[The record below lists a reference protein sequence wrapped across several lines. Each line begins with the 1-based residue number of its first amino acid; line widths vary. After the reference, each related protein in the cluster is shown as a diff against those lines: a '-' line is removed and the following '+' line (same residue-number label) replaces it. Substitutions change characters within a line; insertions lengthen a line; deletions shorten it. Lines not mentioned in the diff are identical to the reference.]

1 MSRSRTTARR
11 HAWTGAW
18 THAWTRSRTR
28 TPTRTRADAPT
39 RARADAPTRTRLE
52 APTRAPTRTRARTRL
67 RAAVAVAAGLVL
79 AVSLAA
85 CGKAAQV
92 GQTVGAT
99 GLHRGPLRIGLLLPE
114 NEIVRFERFD
124 APLIQQRVKQLCP
137 RCTVSYS
144 SAQHDPVS
152 QRNQIE
158 AMITNGVDVLILDAV
173 DARAVRHSV
182 IQARHANVPV
192 VAYDRLAEGPISA
205 YVSFDGARVGRLQ
218 GEALLRALGP
228 HPRNRQIVMM
238 NGSSTDPNAGWF
250 EQGARSVLEG
260 KVKIV
265 KSYETVGWR
274 PENANRNMSAAIA
287 ALGPHGID
295 GVLAANDGLASGV
308 ITALKT
314 ARIHPLPPVT
324 GQDAELAAVQR
335 IIKGQQY
342 MSVYK
347 PFKPEAYTAAEM
359 AIALGHGT
367 SLRGITKQWVNSS
380 SARGIPAVLLEPVA
394 LTVHNIRSTV
404 IKDGLYRV
412 DQICTKKYVDDCR
425 RVGLIGRNGSS
436 HDAG

>member
-1 MSRSRTTARR
+1 MSRSRTHAQARVC
-11 HAWTGAW
+11 
-18 THAWTRSRTR
+18 THAQARVCTHAQARVRTHAQARARTYARTRVRTRSRTHPRTRSRTR
-28 TPTRTRADAPT
+28 D
-39 RARADAPTRTRLE
+39 
-52 APTRAPTRTRARTRL
+52 RL
-67 RAAVAVAAGLVL
+67 RAAVAVTVGLVL

-92 GQTVGAT
+92 GERVGAT
-99 GLHRGPLRIGLLLPE
+99 GHHHGALRIGLLLPE

-124 APLIQQRVKQLCP
+124 RRLIQKRVEELCP
-137 RCTVSYS
+137 RCTVDYS
-144 SAQHDPVS
+144 SAQHDPVA

-158 AMITNGVDVLILDAV
+158 AMITNGIDVLILDAV
-173 DARAVRHSV
+173 DTKAVRHSV
-182 IQARHANVPV
+182 IQARRANVPV
-192 VAYDRLAEGPISA
+192 VAYDRLAEGPISG
-205 YVSFDGARVGRLQ
+205 YVSFDGGRVGRLQ
-218 GEALLRALGP
+218 GEALLKALGP
-228 HPRNRQIVMM
+228 NPKNRQVVMM
-238 NGSSTDPNAGWF
+238 NGSSTDPNAAWF
-250 EQGARSVLEG
+250 ERGARSVLQG
-260 KVKIV
+260 KVRIA

-287 ALGPHGID
+287 ALGPHAID

-335 IIKGQQY
+335 IVAGQQY

-359 AIALGHGT
+359 AVALGHGR
-367 SLRGITKQWVNSS
+367 SLSGIAKQRVNSA
-380 SARGIPAVLLEPVA
+380 SARGIPAVLLNPVA

-412 DQICTKKYVDDCR
+412 DQICTKKYADDCR
-425 RVGLIGRNGSS
+425 KAGLIGRDGSS

>member
-1 MSRSRTTARR
+1 MSRSRTTAR
-11 HAWTGAW
+11 
-18 THAWTRSRTR
+18 THAATRSR
-28 TPTRTRADAPT
+28 
-39 RARADAPTRTRLE
+39 ARA
-52 APTRAPTRTRARTRL
+52 RL
-67 RAAVAVAAGLVL
+67 RAAIAVTAGLGL

-85 CGKAAQV
+85 CGNAAQV
-92 GQTVGAT
+92 GRPVGAT
-99 GLHRGPLRIGLLLPE
+99 GPHRGPLRIGLLLPE
-114 NEIVRFERFD
+114 NEIVRFESMD
-124 APLIQQRVKQLCP
+124 KPLIQERVEQLCP

-144 SAQHDPVS
+144 SAQHDPAA

-158 AMITNGVDVLILDAV
+158 AMITNGIDVLILDAV
-173 DARAVRHSV
+173 DTKAVRHSV
-182 IQARHANVPV
+182 IQARRANVPV
-192 VAYDRLAEGPISA
+192 VAYDRLAEGPISG
-205 YVSFDGARVGRLQ
+205 YVTFDGARVGRLQ
-218 GEALLRALGP
+218 GEALLKALGP
-228 HPRNRQIVMM
+228 NPKNRQVVMM
-238 NGSSTDPNAGWF
+238 NGSSTDPNAHWF
-250 EQGARSVLEG
+250 EQGARSVLQG

-287 ALGPHGID
+287 ALGPHAID

-308 ITALKT
+308 ITALET

-324 GQDAELAAVQR
+324 GQDAELAGIQR
-335 IIKGQQY
+335 IVKGEQY

-367 SLRGITKQWVNSS
+367 SLNGIAKQRVNSAT
-380 SARGIPAVLLEPVA
+380 ARGIPAVLLTPVA
-394 LTVHNIRSTV
+394 VTVHNVKSTV

-425 RVGLIGRNGSS
+425 RAGLIGRNGSS

>member
-11 HAWTGAW
+11 HAWTRSRTTARR
-18 THAWTRSRTR
+18 HAWTRSRTTARTR
-28 TPTRTRADAPT
+28 TPTRSRTDAPT
-39 RARADAPTRTRLE
+39 HAPTRSRARA
-52 APTRAPTRTRARTRL
+52 RL

-92 GQTVGAT
+92 GQTVGAA
-99 GLHRGPLRIGLLLPE
+99 GPHRGPLRIGLLLPE

-173 DARAVRHSV
+173 DTKAVRHSV
-182 IQARHANVPV
+182 IQARHAGVPV

-205 YVSFDGARVGRLQ
+205 YVSFDGGKVGRLQ

-228 HPRNRQIVMM
+228 YPKNRQIVMM
-238 NGSSTDPNAGWF
+238 NGSSTDPNADWF
-250 EQGARSVLEG
+250 EDGARSVLQG

-287 ALGPHGID
+287 ALGPHAID

-324 GQDAELAAVQR
+324 GQDAEVAGIQR
-335 IIKGQQY
+335 ILAGEQY
-342 MSVYK
+342 MTVYK

-359 AIALGHGT
+359 AIALGRGR
-367 SLRGITKQWVNSS
+367 SLNGIATQRVNNSTT
-380 SARGIPAVLLEPVA
+380 RGIPTVLLKPVA
-394 LTVHNIRSTV
+394 VTVHNIRSTV

-425 RVGLIGRNGSS
+425 RAGLIGRNGSS